1 MAVTRNITATYRSP
15 GRVVTGLLAVGQR
28 EDRAL
33 AYLMAGC
40 VLMFVGQLPS
50 LARQAHLKGE
60 DLQMMMG
67 GALMGWV
74 FLAPLVLYGVSA
86 LSHITARLIFRGRG
100 TFYGARLALFW
111 ALLAAAPLFLL
122 VGLVAGFLGQG
133 LEWKLVG
140 TLWLVCLAWF
150 WLAGLIAAE
159 RIEAT

>member
-1 MAVTRNITATYRSP
+1 MAVTRNITATYRGP
-15 GRVVTGLLAVGQR
+15 GRVVSGLLALGQR

-40 VLMFVGQLPS
+40 VLMFIGQMPS
-50 LARQAHLKGE
+50 LARQAHLTGE

-67 GALMGWV
+67 GALLGWV
-74 FLAPLVLYGVSA
+74 FLAPLALYGISA
-86 LSHITARLIFRGRG
+86 VTHILARLIFRGKG
-100 TFYGARLALFW
+100 SFYGARLALFW
-111 ALLAAAPLFLL
+111 AILAAAPLFLL

-140 TLWLVCLAWF
+140 ALWLACLFWF

-159 RIEAT
+159 RNEGP